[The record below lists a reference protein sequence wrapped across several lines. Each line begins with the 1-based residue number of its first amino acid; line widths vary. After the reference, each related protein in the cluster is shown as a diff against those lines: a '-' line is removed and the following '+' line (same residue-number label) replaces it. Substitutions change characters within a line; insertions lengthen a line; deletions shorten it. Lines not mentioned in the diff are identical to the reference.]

1 MKQVVPLTVNQI
13 AQFKREGF
21 LVLPAVL
28 DPVFCRQARDEMW
41 EAIQA
46 QLPRMKR
53 GEPSTWTPI
62 TEEEST
68 KLKAQRPLDGG
79 DPHFGGS
86 GHRFTVRNGA
96 EELMLNLALRAL
108 WTVAEQLLGQG
119 TLVWPAGLN
128 QLGEIVAPCFMCDDT
143 EPIMGFPTHR

>member
-1 MKQVVPLTVNQI
+1 MKQVVPPTVNQI

-21 LVLPAVL
+21 LVLPVVL

-68 KLKAQRPLDGG
+68 KLKVQRPLGGG
-79 DPHFGGS
+79 DPYFSGS

-96 EELMLNLALRAL
+96 EEKSMSVTPVVTSSALVRAYQPGSQR
-108 WTVAEQLLGQG
+108 WKST
-119 TLVWPAGLN
+119 
-128 QLGEIVAPCFMCDDT
+128 
-143 EPIMGFPTHR
+143 GFL